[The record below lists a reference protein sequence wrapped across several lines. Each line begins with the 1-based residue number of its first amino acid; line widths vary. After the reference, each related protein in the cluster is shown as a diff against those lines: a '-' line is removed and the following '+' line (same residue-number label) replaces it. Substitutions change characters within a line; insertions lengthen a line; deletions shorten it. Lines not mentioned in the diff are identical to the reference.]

1 MRLPTHI
8 GFGPDALVELGSVV
22 CGRVLVVTDEPVVAA
37 GIVRKAVKELDYAG
51 VAVTVFDGA
60 APNPARE
67 HVERCR
73 DVLAGQEFNAV
84 IGLGGGSA
92 IDVAKAAVAL
102 HAAGTALPDLYGLG
116 RAPKRGV
123 LPVVAVPTT
132 PCTGAEVSAH
142 ATIADPASGRKHA
155 ISGPA
160 LVPVAAIIQPDLC
173 VTLPWQPLIAG
184 VLDGFLHAVE
194 AFLARGATVF
204 TDTFAVPATRLI
216 TAGVPRL
223 MAGEPSA
230 YHDLSLGCLHA
241 GVAMA
246 GANAGLVH
254 ALGYPLTTHHGIPH
268 GLANALVAPA
278 VLADSH
284 PFHARRATE
293 LAESLGTPDLAEAVR
308 GLLDG
313 ADIRLG
319 LRSRGVAESDVPTLA
334 EQAMTYGPIRNNWHF
349 AATRDDIEAM
359 YRAAL

>member
-8 GFGPDALVELGSVV
+8 GFGPDALEELGSVV

-37 GIVRKAVKELDYAG
+37 GIVRKAVKVLDYAG
-51 VAVTVFDGA
+51 IEPTVFAGA

-73 DVLAGQEFNAV
+73 DVLAGGEFDAV

-102 HAAGTALPDLYGLG
+102 HAAGTSLPELYGLG
-116 RAPKRGV
+116 RAPSRGV
-123 LPVVAVPTT
+123 LPVIAVPTT

-142 ATIADPASGRKHA
+142 ATIADPVTGRKHA

-160 LVPVAAIIQPDLC
+160 LVPAAAIIQPDLC

-194 AFLARGATVF
+194 AYLARGATVF

-216 TAGVPRL
+216 TAGLPRL
-223 MAGEPSA
+223 MAGEPGA

-241 GVAMA
+241 GIAMA

-254 ALGYPLTTHHGIPH
+254 ALGYPLTTHHGIQH

-278 VLADSH
+278 VLTASQ
-284 PFHARRATE
+284 PFHARRAIE
-293 LAESLGTPDLAEAVR
+293 LAAVLGASDLAHAVR
-308 GLLDG
+308 VLLDG
-313 ADIRLG
+313 ADIRPG
-319 LRSRGVAESDVPTLA
+319 LRSYGVAESDIPTLA
-334 EQAMTYGPIRNNWHF
+334 EQALTYGPIRDNWLF

-359 YRAAL
+359 YHAAL

>member
-8 GFGPDALVELGSVV
+8 GFGPDALVQLDSVV

-37 GIVRKAVKELDYAG
+37 GIVRKAVKVLDYAG
-51 VAVTVFDGA
+51 IEPTVFAGA
-60 APNPARE
+60 ASNPARE

-73 DVLAGQEFNAV
+73 DVLESQEFDAV
-84 IGLGGGSA
+84 VGLGGGSA

-102 HAAGTALPDLYGLG
+102 HAAETELPELYGLG
-116 RAPKRGV
+116 RAPTSGV

-142 ATIADPASGRKHA
+142 ATIADPETGRKHA

-160 LVPVAAIIQPDLC
+160 LVPAAAIIQPDLC
-173 VTLPWQPLIAG
+173 ATLPWEPLIAG
-184 VLDGFLHAVE
+184 VLDGFLHALE
-194 AFLARGATVF
+194 AFLARGATTF

-216 TAGVPRL
+216 
-223 MAGEPSA
+223 MAGLPSLMVGEPRA

-241 GVAMA
+241 GIAMA

-278 VLADSH
+278 VLTASR
-284 PFHARRATE
+284 PFHERRDQKLAT
-293 LAESLGTPDLAEAVR
+293 AFAVPDLADAVR
-308 GLLDG
+308 TLLDSG
-313 ADIRLG
+313 DIRLG
-319 LRSRGVAESDVPTLA
+319 LRSRGVTEQHIPTLA
-334 EQAMTYGPIRNNWHF
+334 EQALTYGPIRNNWHF

-359 YRAAL
+359 YHAAL